1 MSGLVPDNAN
11 IRLDQHVNTMP
22 DGTPINVSLTPE
34 PPAPL
39 EPAAPEDD
47 EILDDK
53 GNLIK
58 IEHADGSVTISRDG
72 RPLRTAD
79 EEPEG
84 WYSNL
89 ADKIDDME
97 LGLIAEDLLTGIADD
112 ETSRKDYME
121 TYAEAMK
128 LLGTKIELPVTN
140 APVDGAAVEG
150 MSRVRHP
157 LLLEAVLRFQA
168 NARSELLPTDGPVK
182 IRDDNNNSTV
192 ADDALA
198 DCLERDYNHYL
209 TKTDKAYYPDTDRML
224 FKLGFGGMTFKKIFY
239 CPLRNRPVSES
250 VDVGD
255 LIVNNE
261 ATDLSTAKRYT
272 HKIMMQPST
281 VRRMQL
287 LGVYRDIPLSVPNA
301 PKEDPVRR
309 EVQDQQGISDSGIV
323 RPDKRDREVYEC
335 YCELDIKGFEHKWKG
350 QPSGLE
356 VPYRVTIDVT
366 TRQIL
371 AICRNYRKP
380 LPGRFPEAK
389 KTFVPF
395 LFIPGFGFYGMG
407 LAHILG
413 NTTNALTAAW
423 REMLDLGMFANFPGF
438 LFAKSATRQQ
448 TSIFRVP
455 PGGGAPIET
464 NGMPIGNA
472 VMPLPYKTEGMPALM
487 QLTEKMEATGQ
498 RVGNTAELQVGE
510 GKQDAPVGTTLAL
523 IEQATKVENAVHK
536 RLHSAQTEE
545 FQLLGDCFRDH
556 PESFWQCNNKPA
568 KQWDEETFLKA
579 LDDCNLVPQAD
590 PNTASH
596 TQRIM
601 KIVALKQLQAGNPT
615 LYDPIAVE
623 KEALRVLGFNNPE
636 QFFAPPAAQAKP
648 PPEIQAKQAEL
659 QLKNR
664 ELDIKQMQ
672 VQAQAQDMQS
682 KTGLA
687 QGQLQLAQ
695 NAEQSKTGL
704 AAGRLQLD
712 EKAKKAD
719 IHSKMNHDFTQS
731 YIQLIDLAQNIAV
744 HPESA
749 PLIEP
754 LIRPAFEE
762 VKKHTE
768 EQRNET
774 GLNPGGPMDQL

>member
-1 MSGLVPDNAN
+1 MSGLVPDHSPN
-11 IRLDQHVNTMP
+11 IRLDQNAETLP
-22 DGTPINVSLTPE
+22 DGTPVDVQVSD
-34 PPAPL
+34 
-39 EPAAPEDD
+39 EPAEDVD
-47 EILDDK
+47 NEITDDK
-53 GNLIK
+53 GNVLK
-58 IEHADGSVTISRDG
+58 IEHPDGSITISLDG
-72 RPLRTAD
+72 RPVRTAE
-79 EEPEG
+79 EEPVG

-89 ADKIDDME
+89 AEKIDPAE
-97 LGLIAEDLLTGIADD
+97 LGMIAEDLLRGISEDA
-112 ETSRKDYME
+112 TSRQEWTE

-128 LLGTKIELPVTN
+128 LLGTKIELPNTN
-140 APVDGAAVEG
+140 APADGGAVEG

-168 NARSELLPTDGPVK
+168 NARSEMLPTDGPVK

-192 ADDALA
+192 GDDALA

-209 TKTDKAYYPDTDRML
+209 TATAPEYYPDTDRML
-224 FKLGFGGMTFKKIFY
+224 FKLGFGGMTFKKVYF
-239 CPLRNRPVSES
+239 CPRRNRPVSES
-250 VDVGD
+250 VDAD
-255 LIVNNE
+255 DMFVNNE
-261 ATDLSTAKRYT
+261 ASDLSTAKRIT
-272 HKIMMQPST
+272 HRIMMTSST
-281 VRRMQL
+281 MRRMQL
-287 LGVYRDIPLSVPNA
+287 MGIYLDLPLSLPNA
-301 PKEDPVRR
+301 PTNDAVKRETKE
-309 EVQDQQGISDSGIV
+309 QQGITTGTM
-323 RPDKRDREVYEC
+323 RPEDRDREVYET

-350 QPSGLE
+350 KVSGLE

-366 TRQIL
+366 TKQIL
-371 AICRNYRKP
+371 EIRRNYRKP
-380 LPGRFPEAK
+380 APDRFPEAK
-389 KTFVPF
+389 QVFVPF
-395 LFIPGFGFYGMG
+395 IFIPGFGFYGMG

-438 LFAKSATRQQ
+438 LFAKQNTRQK

-464 NGMPIGNA
+464 GGLPIQSA

-510 GKQDAPVGTTLAL
+510 GKADAPVGTTLAL

-536 RLHSAQTEE
+536 RLHAAQTLE
-545 FQLLGDCFRDH
+545 FKLLGECFREH

-568 KQWDEETFLKA
+568 KQWDEQTFLKA

-615 LYDPIAVE
+615 LYDPLAVE

-636 QFFAPPAAQAKP
+636 QFFAPPEAQAKP

-664 ELDIKQMQ
+664 ELDIAQMKANTEAEEAKGRTGLASGQ
-672 VQAQAQDMQS
+672 LQLSQQTEQN

-687 QGQLQLAQ
+687 SAKL
-695 NAEQSKTGL
+695 K
-704 AAGRLQLD
+704 LD
-712 EKAKKAD
+712 RAIEKAN
-719 IHSKMNHDFTQS
+719 IHSKANSDFTKS
-731 YIQLIDLAQNIAV
+731 YIQLVDLAQNVAV

-749 PLIEP
+749 ALIEP
-754 LIRPAFEE
+754 IIRPAFEE
-762 VKKHTE
+762 VRKHQE
-768 EQRNET
+768 EEGART
-774 GLNPGGPMDQL
+774 GLGGGDPLDNI

>member
-1 MSGLVPDNAN
+1 MSGLIPDNAN
-11 IRLDQHVNTMP
+11 IRLDQNTDTMP
-22 DGTPINVSLTPE
+22 DGTPIDIELAPE
-34 PPAPL
+34 PAL
-39 EPAAPEDD
+39 EQDN

-58 IEHADGSVTISRDG
+58 IEHSDGSITINLDG
-72 RPLRTAD
+72 MPLRTAD
-79 EEPEG
+79 EEPAG

-89 ADKIDDME
+89 ADKIDPME
-97 LGLIAEDLLTGIADD
+97 LGMISEDLLQGIADD
-112 ETSRKDYME
+112 EMSRKEYME
-121 TYAEAMK
+121 NYAEAMK
-128 LLGTKIELPVTN
+128 LLGTKIELPSTN
-140 APVDGAAVEG
+140 APADGAAVEG

-168 NARSELLPTDGPVK
+168 NARSEMLPTDGPVK

-198 DCLERDYNHYL
+198 DALERDYNHYL

-224 FKLGFGGMTFKKIFY
+224 FKLGFGGMMFKKVFY

-250 VDVGD
+250 VDVND
-255 LIVNNE
+255 FIVNNE
-261 ATDLSTAKRYT
+261 TTDLSTSKRYT
-272 HKIMMQPST
+272 HKILMSPST

-287 LGVYRDIPLSVPNA
+287 MNVYRDVDLPTPSMPS
-301 PKEDPVRR
+301 EDAVRR
-309 EVQDQQGISDSGIV
+309 ETKEQQGISDNTL
-323 RPDKRDREVYEC
+323 RPERRDREIYEC

-366 TRQIL
+366 SRQIL

-380 LPGRFPEAK
+380 EPGRFPEAK
-389 KTFVPF
+389 KVFVPYI
-395 LFIPGFGFYGMG
+395 FIPGFGFYGMG

-438 LFAKSATRQQ
+438 LFSKSATRQQ
-448 TSIFRVP
+448 ISIFRVP

-464 NGMPIGNA
+464 NGQPIGDA
-472 VMPLPYKTEGMPALM
+472 VMALPYKTEGMPALM
-487 QLTEKMEATGQ
+487 ALTEKMEATGQ

-536 RLHSAQTEE
+536 RLHAAQAEE

-568 KQWDEETFLKA
+568 KQWDNETFLKA
-579 LDDCNLVPQAD
+579 LSDCNLVPQAD

-601 KIVALKQLQAGNPT
+601 KIVALKQLQAANPT

-664 ELDIKQMQ
+664 ELDIKERE
-672 VQAQAQDMQS
+672 
-682 KTGLA
+682 
-687 QGQLQLAQ
+687 AQ
-695 NAEQSKTGL
+695 NKTGL
-704 AAGRLQLD
+704 AAGELQLSQQAEENKTGLAAGKLQLD
-712 EKAKKAD
+712 KQMKKAD
-719 IHSKMNHDFTQS
+719 IHSKMNSDFTKG

-762 VKKHTE
+762 VKRQTD
-768 EQRNET
+768 EQRQES
-774 GLNPGGPMDQL
+774 GLGAGNPLEQI